1 MPWTRT
7 TLPFQGA
14 HCLANRSGPLVRL
27 TFQIGLPSRRSEHE
41 TRRVI
46 ARLRPAGLRGGSLA
60 LRCAPSEGWCIRQDS
75 HLQTL
80 RSKRR
85 MIIISPRMQKW
96 SRWRDSH
103 SRGAMRP
110 AVYETAAVAA
120 EPHRR
125 NGLPRRSLTGVEPAY
140 ALRCFG
146 AQPSPSAAQM
156 AKAGGSPRCC
166 PVLCG
171 LRDRCIAAMLA
182 TRNRRD
188 AKVELNHRNQA
199 CEVLADTGIRVARN
213 GPSAVAV

>member
-1 MPWTRT
+1 MHPQGCQILSLDPLLFGFNHMPM
-7 TLPFQGA
+7 
-14 HCLANRSGPLVRL
+14 N
-27 TFQIGLPSRRSEHE
+27 
-41 TRRVI
+41 
-46 ARLRPAGLRGGSLA
+46 
-60 LRCAPSEGWCIRQDS
+60 WCIRQDS

-85 MIIISPRMQKW
+85 MIIISPRMRKW

-125 NGLPRRSLTGVEPAY
+125 NG
-140 ALRCFG
+140 
-146 AQPSPSAAQM
+146 
-156 AKAGGSPRCC
+156 GSPRCC

-182 TRNRRD
+182 TRKGRDTKAELNRR
-188 AKVELNHRNQA
+188 RQA
-199 CEVLADTGIRVARN
+199 CEVLADTGIRVARKLACQAEALAKV
-213 GPSAVAV
+213 GRA

>member
-1 MPWTRT
+1 MQSGRAHVNSLDSPFFILHSALEWSATRD
-7 TLPFQGA
+7 LHPEGSA
-14 HCLANRSGPLVRL
+14 IL
-27 TFQIGLPSRRSEHE
+27 SRRGLLFPLKPVAVRWWA
-41 TRRVI
+41 RRELHPQGCQI
-46 ARLRPAGLRGGSLA
+46 LSLDPLLFGLNHM
-60 LRCAPSEGWCIRQDS
+60 PVNWCIRQDS

-85 MIIISPRMQKW
+85 MIIISPRMRKW

-125 NGLPRRSLTGVEPAY
+125 NG
-140 ALRCFG
+140 
-146 AQPSPSAAQM
+146 
-156 AKAGGSPRCC
+156 GSPRCC

-182 TRNRRD
+182 TRTRHEGG
-188 AKVELNHRNQA
+188 VEPPQPGL
-199 CEVLADTGIRVARN
+199 
-213 GPSAVAV
+213 